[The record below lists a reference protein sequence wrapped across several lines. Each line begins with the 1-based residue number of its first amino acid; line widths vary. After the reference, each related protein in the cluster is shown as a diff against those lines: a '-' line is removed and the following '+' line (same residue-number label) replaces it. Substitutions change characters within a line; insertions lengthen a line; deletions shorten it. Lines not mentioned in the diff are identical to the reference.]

1 MKVSKLT
8 LWSVDL
14 TSHETYYMAEGKTCA
29 TVETHV
35 LCLETDTGL
44 KGWGEVCPDGLGI
57 AYMIKKD
64 SVHFNVACLKKWH
77 WNAAFCHLLEE
88 SLLEMKQL
96 FVLERQQTSKL

>member
-1 MKVSKLT
+1 MKITKIT

-44 KGWGEVCPDGLGI
+44 KGWGEVCPTPHYLPAFAKGVPSADADGGSDPYARFCFLEVTPLGD
-57 AYMIKKD
+57 Y
-64 SVHFNVACLKKWH
+64 VP
-77 WNAAFCHLLEE
+77 
-88 SLLEMKQL
+88 
-96 FVLERQQTSKL
+96 